1 MSKHFL
7 LSAVVALLTASLSA
21 QQVQFSAD
29 LDQQN
34 NVVSWSVTTSIG
46 NVNLNPTTFR
56 IGGTVELKLDSATA
70 PFTSGSL
77 NGSMAFTDPDTLNGT
92 IPNPLP
98 FLPPL
103 ATFKI
108 QDMEFHLAAP
118 SFSIDPA
125 GNFTAM
131 MILTSTAGTNTMGGL
146 FGSGTEPIAGIE
158 SLPTPVSGN
167 ISQSGSTINFHLDLN
182 IVLTMDDPATGIT
195 TDITFVGP
203 LDSFVDTSN
212 ADSMHL
218 DMPMPAL
225 AGTQIN
231 IAFSNAVPNSTIYLA
246 GSLAGRGSFS
256 VPQLGVVLDLAAP
269 LQAGIAQ
276 AGANGSGLFQV
287 SVPVTLAGRSIW
299 GQALQPGNTSN
310 VAGTW
315 VE

>member
-1 MSKHFL
+1 MSKHLFVPTVL
-7 LSAVVALLTASLSA
+7 ALLTTPLAA
-21 QQVQFSAD
+21 QQVQFSSD

-34 NVVSWSVTTSIG
+34 NVVSWTVTTSIG
-46 NVNLNPTTFR
+46 NVNLSPTTFR
-56 IGGTVELKLDSATA
+56 IGGTLELKLDSASA
-70 PFTSGSL
+70 PFTGGSL
-77 NGSMAFTDPDTLNGT
+77 NGSMAFTDPSALNGS
-92 IPNPLP
+92 IPNPIP

-118 SFSIDPA
+118 SFSIDPS
-125 GNFTAM
+125 GNFTAL

-167 ISQSGSTINFHLDLN
+167 VSQSGSTINFHLDLN
-182 IVLTMDDPATGIT
+182 IVLTMDDPSTGIT
-195 TDITFVGP
+195 TDLTFVGP
-203 LDSFVDTSN
+203 LDSFVDTSTAN
-212 ADSMHL
+212 SLHI

-231 IAFSNAVPNSTIYLA
+231 VAFSNAAPNSTVYLA

-269 LQAGIAQ
+269 LQAGVAQ
-276 AGANGSGLFQV
+276 ASANGSGLFQV
-287 SVPVTLAGRSIW
+287 SVPNTLIGRSIW

-315 VE
+315 VQ

>member
-1 MSKHFL
+1 MSKRILFP
-7 LSAVVALLTASLSA
+7 AVVALMTTALSA
-21 QQVQFSAD
+21 QQVQFSTD

-34 NVVSWSVTTSIG
+34 NVVSWSVTTSVG
-46 NVNLNPTTFR
+46 NVNLSPTTFR
-56 IGGTVELKLDSATA
+56 IGGSLELKLDSATA

-77 NGSMAFTDPDTLNGT
+77 NGAMSFTDPDILNGS
-92 IPNPLP
+92 IPNPIP
-98 FLPPL
+98 FFPPL

-108 QDMEFHLAAP
+108 KGMEFHLAAP
-118 SFSIDPA
+118 SFAIDPA

-182 IVLTMDDPATGIT
+182 IVLNMDDPSTGIT
-195 TDITFVGP
+195 IDLDFAGP
-203 LDSFVDTSN
+203 LDSFADTSS
-212 ADSMHL
+212 AGSLHL

-246 GSLAGRGSFS
+246 GSVAGRGSFS
-256 VPQLGVVLDLAAP
+256 VPQLGVVLELAAP

-276 AGANGSGLFQV
+276 ASANGSGLFHV
-287 SVPVTLAGRSIW
+287 NVPVSLAGRSIW